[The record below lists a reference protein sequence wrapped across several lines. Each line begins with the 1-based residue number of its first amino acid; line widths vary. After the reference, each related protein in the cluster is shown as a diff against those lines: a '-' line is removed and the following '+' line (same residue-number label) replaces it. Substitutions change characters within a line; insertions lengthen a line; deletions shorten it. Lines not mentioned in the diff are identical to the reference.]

1 MHFASFGGGSWHLV
15 LQLVIV
21 GQNVQGQPD
30 KKNKNTCKNTC
41 TCFHETT
48 FTLKLH

>member
-21 GQNVQGQPD
+21 GQNVQVQPAKR
-30 KKNKNTCKNTC
+30 KKRIV
-41 TCFHETT
+41 
-48 FTLKLH
+48 LHVHKIHVHVYS